1 MKRKGLSEEDKA
13 LWKKVSKTAEPLH
26 PDKPKIT
33 SPEARPLPMPKPVTV
48 ESPRIRP
55 FELGAKAKSG
65 TKGHDLM
72 PSISDRVGSQP
83 VQMDKKAYGRLQKG
97 KLTPERKIDLHGMTL
112 DEAHPALVDFILRS
126 HAKGLRLVLVITGKG
141 KGRETIGGVG
151 ILRRQV
157 PMWLHQAPLGPLI
170 LEISEAH
177 SKHGGGGALYVYL
190 RRRR

>member
-1 MKRKGLSEEDKA
+1 MPPRKPRHLRPEEEA
-13 LWKKVSKTAEPLH
+13 LWKKVAEQIHRLKPE
-26 PDKPKIT
+26 PPKAAPPPKPPEPAQPEKPAKPK
-33 SPEARPLPMPKPVTV
+33 PAPKP
-48 ESPRIRP
+48 
-55 FELGAKAKSG
+55 F
-65 TKGHDLM
+65 
-72 PSISDRVGSQP
+72 RVGQRATPKGEAPIGASP
-83 VQMDKKAYGRLQKG
+83 PLMDKKAYGRLQKG